1 MRKRSIGRS
10 TLPTFSLGLATLGL
24 ALGGGLVGGC
34 SSATSSQGVNGP
46 PGSQA
51 AAAAPLGCQA
61 KVASSL
67 QPVGDA
73 HQGSTV
79 ALGAFKEGPLAGKT
93 LAFVADE
100 DAHSVIVV
108 DVDKRTEIASY
119 PLGAAPSQ
127 LLIMSDGR
135 LAVGLRSA
143 SKLTIL
149 HPQNDGTIAAG
160 CAVDT
165 DAEPVALASTPD
177 DKTLLLTT
185 GWGHSLQTFD
195 TASMAQKARVDLPRE
210 PRSVVVDDD
219 GKFAYV
225 AHAVGGKLSA
235 IDLKAMR
242 SSDTRILANPQM
254 MAQEEAQQTFTLT
267 SAVAGA
273 LGGKPEMETPG
284 RFGTRVGCQ
293 GFPITKSVAPRG
305 RILAPQVLVDP
316 GDPENRAQG
325 YGDANNPTEVTNVT
339 VIDAGTQRIVPAS
352 LNQQN
357 NQDRFFGRD
366 PNEPQVG
373 ECILPRA
380 ATVDAKSQTLLV
392 TCLGIDSLV
401 AYDAT
406 SAAPST
412 VEKARWDVGSG
423 PTGVAVD
430 SGHQRAVV
438 WSQFERSIDVIDLSK
453 VESPGSGDSHAKPDR
468 IALKPIPNAMP
479 LAVVLGR
486 QIFHSVGD
494 SRVSKDG
501 RACASCHPDGRDDSI
516 TWATPDGPR
525 RTIMLAGRLQGTEP
539 FAWGGTSKDVRDHL
553 HHTFERLN
561 GQGLRNVELEALV
574 AYVESLPPPPRT
586 ANEDQA
592 LVAKGQAIFNSKD
605 AECSTCHAE
614 GGTDKRNHDIH
625 SRATADKKPLFDTP
639 SLRFV
644 GGRAPYFHDGRFETL
659 RDLLLKTD
667 GTMGHTKQLKPG
679 EVDALEAYLRTL

>member
-1 MRKRSIGRS
+1 MRHRSPLRS
-10 TLPTFSLGLATLGL
+10 ALPTLTLGLATLGV
-24 ALGGGLVGGC
+24 ALSGGC
-34 SSATSSQGVNGP
+34 SSATSPLGVQGP

-61 KVASSL
+61 RGGSL
-67 QPVGDA
+67 RAVGES

-79 ALGAFKEGPLAGKT
+79 VLGAFQEGPLAGKT

-100 DAHSVIVV
+100 DAHAITVI
-108 DVDKRTEIASY
+108 DVDRRSEVASY
-119 PLGAAPSQ
+119 PVGAAPSQ
-127 LLIMSDGR
+127 LILLADGR
-135 LAVGLRSA
+135 LAVGLRST

-149 HPQNDGTIAAG
+149 HPQNDGSLLAG

-177 DKTLLLTT
+177 DKSLLVTT
-185 GWGHSLQTFD
+185 GWGHSLQSFD
-195 TASMAQKARVDLPRE
+195 SASLAQRARVDLPRE
-210 PRSVVVDDD
+210 PRSVVVDDE

-242 SSDTRILANPQM
+242 SNDTRILANPQM
-254 MAQEEAQQTFTLT
+254 MMQEEAQQTFTLT
-267 SAVAGA
+267 SAVTGA
-273 LGGKPEMETPG
+273 LGGKSEMETPG

-293 GFPITKSVAPRG
+293 GYPITKSVAPKG

-325 YGDANNPTEVTNVT
+325 YGDANNPTEITNVA
-339 VIDAGTQRIVPAS
+339 VIDAGTQHIVPAS
-352 LNQQN
+352 LSQQAV
-357 NQDRFFGRD
+357 QDRFFGRD
-366 PNEPQVG
+366 PNEPQTG

-380 ATVDAKSQTLLV
+380 AAVDAKSQSLLV

-406 SAAPST
+406 SAAPAT

-430 SGHQRAVV
+430 PGHQRAIV
-438 WSQFERSIDVIDLSK
+438 WSQFERSVDVIDLAK
-453 VESPGSGDSHAKPDR
+453 MDGTGSGDSHAKPDR
-468 IALKPIPNAMP
+468 IALKPMGSSMP

-574 AYVESLPPPPRT
+574 AYVESLPAPPREVT
-586 ANEDQA
+586 EDAA
-592 LVAKGQAIFNSKD
+592 LVAKGQAIFNSKE
-605 AECSTCHAE
+605 AECSSCHSE
-614 GGTDKRNHDIH
+614 GGTDKHNHDVH

-644 GGRAPYFHDGRFETL
+644 AGRAPYFHDGRFDTL
-659 RDLLLKTD
+659 RDVLLKTD
-667 GTMGHTKQLKPG
+667 GSMGHTKQLKPNDL
-679 EVDALEAYLRTL
+679 DALEAYLRTL